1 MKDKESMWICKHCQL
16 VFAFDSH
23 IRAYKMLTN
32 HNIIISYEL
41 LSTNIVMES
50 EHT

>member
-1 MKDKESMWICKHCQL
+1 
-16 VFAFDSH
+16 
-23 IRAYKMLTN
+23 MLTN